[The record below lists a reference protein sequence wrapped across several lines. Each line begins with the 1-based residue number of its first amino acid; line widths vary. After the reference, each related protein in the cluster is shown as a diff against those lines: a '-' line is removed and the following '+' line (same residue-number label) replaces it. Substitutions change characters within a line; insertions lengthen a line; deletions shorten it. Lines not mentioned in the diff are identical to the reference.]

1 MPWDTWKG
9 FKKKRKD
16 SISILKHPLVAAWT
30 GFLGKRRAG
39 RQVLGSASG
48 DGQKW
53 TDSRHTLKVN
63 GLPINE
69 LGVEEGSNQTQPLRF
84 WGEQLG
90 IWYIE
95 MGDRREGGLE
105 LKNFTADKLN

>member
-9 FKKKRKD
+9 LKKKRKD
-16 SISILKHPLVAAWT
+16 SISMFKHPLVAAWT
-30 GFLGKRRAG
+30 GFLGKERAG
-39 RQVLGSASG
+39 RQVSGSDSG

-53 TDSRHTLKVN
+53 SDSRHTLKVK
-63 GLPINE
+63 GLSINK
-69 LGVEEGSNQTQPLRF
+69 LGVEGGSNQTQPLKF

-95 MGDRREGGLE
+95 MADRRAGGLG
-105 LKNFTADKLN
+105 LKNFTADILN